1 MYDLLKGL
9 LIVEGASFI
18 AEPLCGLIFLHLV
31 APVLVRREA

>member
-18 AEPLCGLIFLHLV
+18 AAPLCELFFVQLGV
-31 APVLVRREA
+31 PVLVRREA